1 MFRKLILASF
11 ALCLLMGTAF
21 AQTMTVTDIW
31 ARATPPGATT
41 AAIYLTIKPADPAGD
56 RLVGVMADVSEKGQ
70 IHTMYMED
78 GVMRMRWLKDG
89 LVLPAGE
96 ETALSPSGAH
106 IMLIGLKQQLVAGQK
121 IPLTLTFEKAGTVQ
135 TEAEVKPIGYSGK
148 DNAKAQDYSPR

>member
-11 ALCLLMGTAF
+11 ALCLLTGNAF
-21 AQTMTVTDIW
+21 AQTMAITNIW

-41 AAIYLTIKPADPAGD
+41 AAIYLTIKPADLAGD
-56 RLVGVMADVSEKGQ
+56 RLVGVMTDVSDKAQ

-96 ETALSPSGAH
+96 EMSLSPSGAH
-106 IMLIGLKQQLVAGQK
+106 IMLIDLKQQLVSGQK
-121 IPLTLTFEKAGTVQ
+121 IPLTLTFEKAGTFQ

-148 DNAKAQDYSPR
+148 DNAKAQDHSAR